1 MDKINAHYNLRLQ
14 ADLSVPSVNSA
25 YIGLDSLTY
34 ETKYSRIDQEKFV
47 EDNLT
52 LLKQTIFLLQTI
64 F

>member
-25 YIGLDSLTY
+25 YIGLDSLAY
-34 ETKYSRIDQEKFV
+34 ETKHSRIDQVKFV
-47 EDNLT
+47 EDNLN

>member
-34 ETKYSRIDQEKFV
+34 ETKHSRIDQVKFV
-47 EDNLT
+47 EDNLN
-52 LLKQTIFLLQTI
+52 LLK
-64 F
+64 